1 MKTKKYK
8 VILLIIPTIFGCES
22 HNKKNSFDRDVIE
35 KVTAL
40 TSGIHFLKEICDRK
54 NLPNENEIV
63 NIAIKALKKD
73 KAVNNREF
81 RTKIATLTKI
91 RYEEIKSHKTDDKK
105 KCHELESILKRF
117 IKIVNS

>member
-1 MKTKKYK
+1 MKAKKYK

-22 HNKKNSFDRDVIE
+22 HNKKNLSDRDVIE
-35 KVTAL
+35 KITAL

-54 NLPNENEIV
+54 GLPNENEIV
-63 NIAIKALKKD
+63 NVATKALKKD
-73 KAVNNREF
+73 KAINTREF

-105 KCHELESILKRF
+105 KCHELENTLKRF

>member
-105 KCHELESILKRF
+105 NAMNLKAF
-117 IKIVNS
+117 LNDLLK

>member
-40 TSGIHFLKEICDRK
+40 TSGIQFLKEI
-54 NLPNENEIV
+54 
-63 NIAIKALKKD
+63 
-73 KAVNNREF
+73 
-81 RTKIATLTKI
+81 
-91 RYEEIKSHKTDDKK
+91 
-105 KCHELESILKRF
+105 
-117 IKIVNS
+117 